1 MSTLRVDSIA
11 NTAGVTNNRILQ
23 VKYSHSITP
32 VSQSYTAGTA
42 LEISGLS
49 VNITPTSSNSI
60 ILLQS
65 RWNGEL
71 STYGL
76 AYNSVFYF
84 RRDSTRLGAESFGNR
99 LGGMSTPAINYSN
112 EGSSTSE
119 NATIMWVDSPAT
131 TSQITY
137 SLNFEGYT
145 SGTVYTNRTVTD
157 TDNNQ
162 YERTISMIM
171 AMEIAQ

>member
-1 MSTLRVDSIA
+1 MSTLKVDTIQ
-11 NTAGVTNNRILQ
+11 NTSGVTNNRILQ
-23 VKYSHSITP
+23 VQYSHSTSP

-42 LEISGLS
+42 LIPTGLT
-49 VNITPTSSNSI
+49 VDITPTSSNSI

-71 STYGL
+71 SASGL

-84 RRDSTRLGAESFGNR
+84 RRSGTRLGAESFSNR
-99 LGGMSTPAINYSN
+99 LGGMSTPSISYFN
-112 EGSSTSE
+112 EAASTSE
-119 NATIMWVDSPAT
+119 NATVMWVDSPAT

-137 SLNFEGYT
+137 SLNFEGYV
-145 SGTVYTNRTVTD
+145 SGTVYTNRTIND
-157 TDNNQ
+157 NDNNQ
-162 YERTISMIM
+162 YERTISMII

>member
-1 MSTLRVDSIA
+1 MSTLRVDNIA

-23 VKYSHSITP
+23 VQYSQSITP
-32 VSQSYTAGTA
+32 GSQSYTIGTA
-42 LEISGLS
+42 IQISGLT
-49 VNITPTSSNSI
+49 VDITPTSSNSI
-60 ILLQS
+60 ILLQA

-71 STYGL
+71 STYGF

-84 RRDSTRLGAESFGNR
+84 RRDSTRLGAESFSNR
-99 LGGMSTPAINYSN
+99 LGGMSTPAICYQN
-112 EGSSTSE
+112 EASSTSE
-119 NATIMWVDSPAT
+119 NATVMWVDSPAT

-145 SGTVYTNRTVTD
+145 TGTVYTNRTASD
-157 TDNNQ
+157 TDNNN